1 MDYVAMGRR
10 IRQARIQRGMT
21 QEELSEHT
29 GMSTSFVGHIE
40 RGSRKASLETFVKLC
55 TALQTDP
62 GWLLA
67 AEFVPALPGGMTKE
81 MQNNLRLL
89 LEYAC
94 ELTRKAE

>member
-1 MDYVAMGRR
+1 MDYVTMGRR

-21 QEELSEHT
+21 QEELSEQT

-55 TALQTDP
+55 AALQTDP

-67 AEFVPALPGGMTKE
+67 AEFIPDLPAGMTAE
-81 MQNNLRLL
+81 MKNNLRLL

-94 ELTRKAE
+94 ELNRKAE

>member
-10 IRQARIQRGMT
+10 IHQARIRQGLT
-21 QEELSEHT
+21 QEALAEMA

-40 RGSRKASLETFVKLC
+40 RGSRKASLETFVRLC
-55 TALQTDP
+55 AALKTDP

-67 AEFVPALPGGMTKE
+67 AEFIPALPGGMTKE